1 MIAAADR
8 SLKMVDGATKIVPGH
23 GPLADRAG
31 LTQFRDMMAD
41 VRDRVQKL
49 KGAGGT
55 LEQTV
60 AAKPTASHDA
70 VWGKG
75 FLMPDQFVA
84 IVYNTV

>member
-1 MIAAADR
+1 
-8 SLKMVDGATKIVPGH
+8 
-23 GPLADRAG
+23 
-31 LTQFRDMMAD
+31 MMAD

-49 KGAGGT
+49 KGAGAY